1 MYQTNVTE
9 MNGVKIIMDAE
20 EHTQVTSVLA
30 HILFQM
36 NVFLC
41 PSVNFLTRDLV
52 LQNSISLYGCY
63 ANEGPQCC
71 NFSSPQSVLRT

>member
-1 MYQTNVTE
+1 MYHTNVTE
-9 MNGVKIIMDAE
+9 MYVVKIKMDAE
-20 EHTQVTSVLA
+20 EHTQVTNVLD

-41 PSVNFLTRDLV
+41 PSVNFLTSGLV
-52 LQNSISLYGCY
+52 LQNSVSLYGCY

-71 NFSSPQSVLRT
+71 NFSFAQSVLGT

>member
-1 MYQTNVTE
+1 MYHTND
-9 MNGVKIIMDAE
+9 VKIKMDAE
-20 EHTQVTSVLA
+20 EHTQVTTVLTK
-30 HILFQM
+30 ILFQM

-41 PSVNFLTRDLV
+41 PVNFLTRDLV

-71 NFSSPQSVLRT
+71 TF